1 MRFRIS
7 EEAAIDLEEI
17 WLYTSEYWS
26 IDQADRYLNRLLD
39 EIEYLCQNPRMG
51 EDYSDIR
58 EGYFRL
64 RVKSHLIFY
73 RINLRKEVIEII
85 RVLHQ
90 RMDIANRL
98 NK

>member
-26 IDQADRYLNRLLD
+26 IDQADRYLNLLLD
-39 EIEYLCQNPRMG
+39 EIEYLYQNPRMG
-51 EDYSDIR
+51 EDYNDIR

-73 RINLRKEVIEII
+73 RINLRKKIIEII

-90 RMDIANRL
+90 RMDIDNRL